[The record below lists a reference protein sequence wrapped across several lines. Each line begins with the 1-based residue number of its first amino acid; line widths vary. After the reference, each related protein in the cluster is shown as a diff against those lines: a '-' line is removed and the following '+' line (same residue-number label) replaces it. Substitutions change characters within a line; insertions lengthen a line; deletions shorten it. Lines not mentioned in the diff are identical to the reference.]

1 MFKPLFDKILIRPI
15 ENDQQKVG
23 NLYIPDSAKEKPS
36 EGEVL
41 EVGTGVRYKDTM
53 LPLSVKVGDIVVY
66 EPYSVTPIKVEDED
80 LLIIRE
86 QNILGVK

>member
-1 MFKPLFDKILIRPI
+1 
-15 ENDQQKVG
+15 
-23 NLYIPDSAKEKPS
+23 
-36 EGEVL
+36 
-41 EVGTGVRYKDTM
+41 M